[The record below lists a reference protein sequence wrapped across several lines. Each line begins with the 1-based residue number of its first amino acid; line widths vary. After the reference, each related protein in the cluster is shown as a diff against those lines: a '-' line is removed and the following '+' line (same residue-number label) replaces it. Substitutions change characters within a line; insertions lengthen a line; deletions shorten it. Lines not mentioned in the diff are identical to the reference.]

1 MNFTKT
7 IFSTPQTEQSV
18 YNKLYSFY
26 GLENIKQ
33 FNFDS
38 GIHYHFGDE
47 VHFQFDFKNLRH
59 ATIIFDKTN
68 NSVSMVLLDNE
79 DDKYSLFLIETF
91 ASSLHGDF
99 YENTS
104 NDTFV
109 QFEKRTPNSERKFK
123 FI

>member
-26 GLENIKQ
+26 GLENIKK
-33 FNFDS
+33 FNYSDE
-38 GIHYHFGDE
+38 IHY
-47 VHFQFDFKNLRH
+47 QFDFKSMRE
-59 ATIIFDKTN
+59 ATMVFNKKDNT
-68 NSVSMVLLDNE
+68 VSMVLLDDKE
-79 DDKYSLFLIETF
+79 DKYPLFIIETF
-91 ASSLHGDF
+91 ASSLHGNF

-104 NDTFV
+104 NDNFV